1 MRTLRQ
7 KLHPQQVIKSNRS
20 ERSFSTDLIKIY
32 KSAELIYPIVA
43 GDDFHLWSLYIYF
56 IQLVSNLWRVKMR
69 AAAVFK

>member
-43 GDDFHLWSLYIYF
+43 GDDFHL
-56 IQLVSNLWRVKMR
+56 
-69 AAAVFK
+69 